1 MTEKGILV
9 LNTIG
14 FFLETALGIWIF
26 SQAFPRRKEVVWEWR
41 LILDEALLH
50 GLLLFIIFLNFFR
63 RLNVPA
69 KFLLS
74 LLWIEILLFY
84 RNVLIKKEIIK
95 QQQDIL
101 ETDNDMR
108 RVFYNR
114 WNNSLELSKLLHLF
128 RCLSVL
134 AGNLFLPFFYCKYYE
149 CQWFQAYIFEVIYIG
164 FVQILKCGYMFYV
177 GGNTERSLLEMN
189 PFGGMQTI
197 SGVFFGLILYAVLFL
212 LTKLF
217 EIGKVLRRALE
228 DYKWRS
234 FLLAITEV
242 ILLDF
247 ATNLGTDRIKYRDVR
262 IVITSVTVVVIVTCL
277 LLVLLLKKTLETEQQ
292 LLSIRNQIIECQ
304 YAELRN
310 AYEENR
316 CSIHDERYR
325 MQYLMECMEN
335 NEYGKAR
342 IFLGEYQT
350 DLETQRRKHRSPIA
364 ALDFILNMKIQRIE
378 KLGIRFLVKTNMDSI
393 KINESDFIVLMG
405 NMLDNAIEATEKCS
419 REKREI
425 MLNLQEVSD
434 LFLVTVEG
442 TAIANPEQKNGRFM
456 TSKKNEKEHG
466 WGIQSMK
473 HIVAKYGGDIEFKYE
488 CEKFRVEITFW
499 KGELKDEMG
508 D

>member
-26 SQAFPRRKEVVWEWR
+26 LQAFPRRKEVVWEWR

-101 ETDNDMR
+101 EKIMICVEFFTIGGIIA
-108 RVFYNR
+108 
-114 WNNSLELSKLLHLF
+114 WNYRSSYISV
-128 RCLSVL
+128 LSVL

-197 SGVFFGLILYAVLFL
+197 SGVFFGLILYAVIFL

-316 CSIHDERYR
+316 CLIHDECYR

-350 DLETQRRKHRSPIA
+350 DLETQRRKHWSPIA

-425 MLNLQEVSD
+425 MLNLQEVND
-434 LFLVTVEG
+434 LFLVTVEN